1 MFTKIKRWC
10 KSPLFTEAVMGGA
23 LLLVAVIALIAVFVG
38 TDPKP
43 QPAAPTATTAAPTE
57 PTNPSPLAANPLKPT
72 DFVKSGN
79 FITCTAAP
87 SVVGI
92 DVSEHQTEID
102 WQQVKAAGVDFVM
115 IRVGWQG
122 YTQGALFADSLAQTH
137 YAGAKAAGLKV
148 GAYIFSQAI
157 TPEEGAGNAAF
168 LLEQIASWQ
177 IDMPLVINWEHM
189 GDENR
194 TTDVNARQL
203 TDITKAFCDAVAKAG
218 HTPMVYFNADLAFGR
233 MQLEELA
240 DYGFWFAQYA
250 EQLNF
255 PYKVQM
261 WQYTATGS
269 VPGVTGD
276 VDIDLYFP

>member
-1 MFTKIKRWC
+1 MFTKIKGWC
-10 KSPLFTEAVMGGA
+10 KSPLFIEAVMGGA
-23 LLLVAVIALIAVFVG
+23 LLLVAIIALIVVFVG

-43 QPAAPTATTAAPTE
+43 TIPTTATTAPTAATE
-57 PTNPSPLAANPLKPT
+57 NANPLAANPLKPT

-122 YTQGALFADSLAQTH
+122 YTQGALFTDTLAQTH

-157 TPEEGAGNAAF
+157 TPEEGAGNASF
-168 LLEQIASWQ
+168 LLEQIKSWQ

-194 TTDVNARQL
+194 TTHVTARQL
-203 TDITKAFCDAVAKAG
+203 TDITKAFCDTIEKAG
-218 HTPMVYFNADLAFGR
+218 HTPMLYFNADLAFGR
-233 MQLEELA
+233 MHLEELA
-240 DYGFWFAQYA
+240 GYGFWFAQYA

-255 PYKVQM
+255 PYKVKM

-269 VPGVTGD
+269 VPGITGD